1 MFELEKSS
9 VFFEQMSAAHPTIVQ
24 NIEVVFDNGKMVD
37 ASYHQPKEFILGINN
52 LLRAV
57 LFFIENSVKNSPT
70 WLNQSVKEYLV
81 GNQDAYQMLR
91 HLRNVSAHQKLVF
104 PDESL
109 VTGLYRIRSPGDYK
123 LKLGIGDHNKPG
135 KYAWDLAFKN
145 TEDIF
150 HDMLVLES
158 LMYMDLQHSA
168 YYECLGI
175 TRRWYFKLKFK
186 TKEKKYN
193 EIVDV
198 YELASSFSSSLL
210 DHVCSRYA
218 REIGVSPPDPFSREL
233 KECNYINTL
242 LEIDLYPSLFR
253 KWWGDDYESLNYG
266 VRRKSAAGYR
276 IEAVDHLHKWVFEN
290 LSKDKDEYR
299 DSLSEMLTLDP
310 ETIFTERYQDFLSI
324 IQLNHWHY
332 KNSFDEDIIDSI
344 IEPSEVMMLQ
354 RAGNILMEE
363 YRKGKL
369 CTIASA
375 KSELDERI
383 KVIFMK
389 LDAREK

>member
-1 MFELEKSS
+1 M
-9 VFFEQMSAAHPTIVQ
+9 
-24 NIEVVFDNGKMVD
+24 
-37 ASYHQPKEFILGINN
+37 
-52 LLRAV
+52 
-57 LFFIENSVKNSPT
+57 
-70 WLNQSVKEYLV
+70 
-81 GNQDAYQMLR
+81 
-91 HLRNVSAHQKLVF
+91 
-104 PDESL
+104 
-109 VTGLYRIRSPGDYK
+109 
-123 LKLGIGDHNKPG
+123 GDHNKPG

-158 LMYMDLQHSA
+158 LMYMDLEHSA

-186 TKEKKYN
+186 TKQKKYN

-218 REIGVSPPDPFSREL
+218 IEIGVSPPDPFSREL

-242 LEIDLYPSLFR
+242 LEIDLYPSLFC
-253 KWWGDDYESLNYG
+253 KWWGEDYESLNYG
-266 VRRKSAAGYR
+266 VRKKTAAGYR

-290 LSKDKDEYR
+290 LSKNIDEYR
-299 DSLSEMLTLDP
+299 GSLSEILTLDP
-310 ETIFTERYQDFLSI
+310 ETIFTKRYQDFLSI

-344 IEPSEVMMLQ
+344 IEPVSYTHLTLPTK
-354 RAGNILMEE
+354 A
-363 YRKGKL
+363 
-369 CTIASA
+369 
-375 KSELDERI
+375 
-383 KVIFMK
+383 
-389 LDAREK
+389 